1 MKKSRLAT
9 AALAGLA
16 LFAGYAYAADDAKP
30 EKISGVL
37 IDQACGGKNMSKDD
51 PEKAAAGHP
60 MACAKKESC
69 AKSGYA
75 IISGKSM
82 YKLDKD
88 SAEKATAYLNDKE
101 HKSTKVTVMGTKDGD
116 MLKVTSIEENKETK

>member
-1 MKKSRLAT
+1 MKKSL
-9 AALAGLA
+9 LAGVAVLG
-16 LFAGYAYAADDAKP
+16 LSMFAGFSYAADDAKS
-30 EKISGVL
+30 EKITGVL
-37 IDQACGGKNMSKDD
+37 IDQTCGGNQMKKDD
-51 PEKAAAGHP
+51 PEAAAAKHP

-75 IISGKSM
+75 IISGKTM

-88 SAEKATAYLNDKE
+88 SAEKATAYLNDKD

-116 MLKVTSIEENKETK
+116 MLKVTSIEETK